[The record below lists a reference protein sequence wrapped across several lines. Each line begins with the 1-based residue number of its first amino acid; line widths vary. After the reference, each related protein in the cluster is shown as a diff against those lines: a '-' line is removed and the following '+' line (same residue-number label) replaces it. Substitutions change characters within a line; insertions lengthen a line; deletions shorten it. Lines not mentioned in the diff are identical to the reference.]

1 MTASTHAH
9 CFHAGAVGESP
20 LVLLH
25 GSHGSE
31 SDLIPVADEIAP
43 EASKLSVRG
52 TVSMDEGYAFFHRLP
67 DRRVDPRDIVT
78 RTRVLAGFIAT
89 ACADYNLT
97 RRPVAIGFSNGA
109 IMGAAL
115 LITYP
120 GLLAGAIL
128 FRPLA
133 PFAHDLAD
141 RVDNTPVLIVDGAHD
156 NRRSPGDG
164 LQLAEQLRRAGARV
178 THQVLSV
185 GHAITAEDKIVA
197 REWLLAQRY

>member
-1 MTASTHAH
+1 MMAPILAH
-9 CFHAGAVGESP
+9 CFHTGNDGRSP

-43 EASKLSVRG
+43 EASKLSIRG

-67 DRRVDPRDIVT
+67 DGRVDPGDIIA
-78 RTRVLAGFIAT
+78 RMPMLADFIGT
-89 ACADYNLT
+89 VCADHNLT
-97 RRPVAIGFSNGA
+97 RRPIAIGFSNGA

-115 LITYP
+115 LMTYP

-133 PFAHDLAD
+133 PFTHDLAD
-141 RVDNTPVLIVDGAHD
+141 RVDDIPVLIVDGAHD
-156 NRRSPGDG
+156 NRRSPRDG
-164 LQLAEQLRRAGARV
+164 LQLAEQLHRAGARV
-178 THQVLSV
+178 AHQVLSV

-197 REWLLAQRY
+197 REWLLAQKY

>member
-1 MTASTHAH
+1 MTAPVLTH
-9 CFHAGAVGESP
+9 CFHAGTDGRSP

-31 SDLIPVADEIAP
+31 SDLIPVAVEIAP
-43 EASKLSVRG
+43 EASKLSIRG

-67 DRRVDPRDIVT
+67 DGRVDSGDIIA
-78 RTRVLAGFIAT
+78 RMPMLAGFIGT

-115 LITYP
+115 LMTYP

-128 FRPLA
+128 FRPLV
-133 PFAHDLAD
+133 PFTHDLAD
-141 RVDNTPVLIVDGAHD
+141 RIDNTPVLIVDGAHD
-156 NRRSPGDG
+156 NRRSRGDG
-164 LQLAEQLRRAGARV
+164 LQLAEQLHRAGARV

-185 GHAITAEDKIVA
+185 GHAITAEDKIIA
-197 REWLLAQRY
+197 HDWLLAQEY